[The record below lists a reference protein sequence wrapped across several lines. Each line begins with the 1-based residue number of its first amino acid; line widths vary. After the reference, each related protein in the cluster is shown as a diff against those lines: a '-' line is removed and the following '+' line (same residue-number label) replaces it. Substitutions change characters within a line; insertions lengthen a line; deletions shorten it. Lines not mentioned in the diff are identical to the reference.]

1 MNTTTKIIQ
10 PPTPEI
16 LAACEGVERI
26 IRAYLKGTKSWRASR
41 RFEAPVEV
49 YTHLK
54 LLIRLSEAILVLAR
68 NDLVLVPAAMT
79 IARSLLETGYRAAWL
94 LAPVDP
100 YEREARWVLYLETA
114 ATHHKKL
121 ATEKMLTDERRA
133 YHSKTAAYFR
143 QFSMEIR
150 RLLKNEGYEVKKL
163 FPNFR
168 QLVNEQD
175 LPDAYHLFIELSAA
189 THSNFSAMDI
199 YHKNLGTIKQFGEF
213 VGPKDWFLP
222 IGVSGLILFWIAN
235 KLLHENEVDVNNH
248 FPKSLQDDFQKL
260 LQNIV

>member
-1 MNTTTKIIQ
+1 MSDTTNICL

-26 IRAYLKGTKSWRASR
+26 IRAYLKGSKGWRASR
-41 RFEAPVEV
+41 RYEAPAEV

-54 LLIRLSEAILVLAR
+54 LIIRLSEAILVLAR
-68 NDLVLVPAAMT
+68 NDLVLAPAATT

-94 LAPVDP
+94 LSPDNP
-100 YEREARWVLYLETA
+100 FEREARWVLYLETA
-114 ATHHKKL
+114 ATHHEKL
-121 ATEKMLTDERRA
+121 AAENMLSEKSRTS
-133 YHSKTAAYFR
+133 HSKTAASFR
-143 QFSMEIR
+143 QFGMQIR
-150 RLLKNEGYEVKKL
+150 RLLKKEGYEVKKT

-168 QLVNEQD
+168 RLVSEQD
-175 LPDAYHLFIELSAA
+175 LPDAYHIFIELSAG

-199 YHKNLGTIKQFGEF
+199 YRKHLGTAKQFGEF

-222 IGVSGLILFWIAN
+222 IGVSGFILFWIAN
-235 KLLHENEVDVNNH
+235 KLLHENEVDVNKH